1 MRYVY
6 RRVKNIFLICTGLSF
21 SFGCNIVNPKE
32 DIPTYIRID
41 SFSFEGGK
49 LHDIKCVTVTYNGDE
64 VGTFDLPATVPVITS
79 GTAGDLQLS
88 PGVLVNGR
96 NERPI
101 AYPFYKNY
109 RTTLNSAPGQII
121 PIAAKTGYFDSIKV
135 YTISD
140 FETGLTKFAKWGG
153 TTYLHYTSD
162 PNLRFE
168 GTGSGIV
175 TLPSTADSSA
185 DSTTTAFAIKQG
197 IAFIEF
203 DYKTS
208 TPFSVGLQA
217 ILGGVISTSPT
228 YLAGILPNDRWQK
241 FYFNASGFTN
251 QYPADGYNM
260 FIKVAL
266 QGQANGTLLI
276 DNIKLLTF

>member
-1 MRYVY
+1 MRNVY
-6 RRVKNIFLICTGLSF
+6 GRLKYISFIFLGLSF
-21 SFGCNIVNPKE
+21 SWGCNVINPKE
-32 DIPTYIRID
+32 DIPTYIRVD

-64 VGTFDLPATVPVITS
+64 IGTFDLPATVPVITS
-79 GTAGDLQLS
+79 GTTGDLQLA
-88 PGVLVNGR
+88 PGILVNGR

-101 AYPFYKNY
+101 AYPFYKNH
-109 RTTLNSAPGQII
+109 RETLTSAPGKIVT
-121 PIAAKTGYFDSIKV
+121 IAAKTGYFDSIKV

-140 FETGLTKFAKWGG
+140 FEAGLTKFSKWAG
-153 TTYLHYTSD
+153 TTYLQTTND
-162 PNLRFE
+162 PNLRYE

-175 TLPSTADSSA
+175 TLASTADSSA
-185 DSTTTAFAIKQG
+185 DSTTNTFSIKQG

-203 DYKTS
+203 DYKTT

-217 ILGGVISTSPT
+217 VLGGVISTSPT
-228 YLAGILPNDRWQK
+228 YLAGISPNSKWQK
-241 FYFNASGFTN
+241 FYFNVSGFTN

-260 FIKVAL
+260 FIKAAL
-266 QGQANGTLLI
+266 REQTNGMLLI